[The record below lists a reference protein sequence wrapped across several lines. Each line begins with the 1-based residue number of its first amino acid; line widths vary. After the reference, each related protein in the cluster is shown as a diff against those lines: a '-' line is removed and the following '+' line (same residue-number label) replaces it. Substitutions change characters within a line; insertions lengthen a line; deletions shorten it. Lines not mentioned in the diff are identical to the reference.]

1 VSKFQLKIQNRLAL
15 WAYMLNSSSLFYSI
29 YSCLESLISLN
40 WRGSSILIQH
50 YKISFIV
57 LICNSI
63 GKDNAIGV
71 LIEEILIPV
80 LD

>member
-1 VSKFQLKIQNRLAL
+1 VSKFQLKTQRRVVL
-15 WAYMLNSSSLFYSI
+15 WGYMTIFSLLIYFI
-29 YSCLESLISLN
+29 YSYLEYLIYFY

-50 YKISFIV
+50 YKTSSIV

-63 GKDNAIGV
+63 GKDNAIDL
-71 LIEEILIPV
+71 LIGGILIPV

>member
-1 VSKFQLKIQNRLAL
+1 VSKFQLKTQRRIVL
-15 WAYMLNSSSLFYSI
+15 WGCMTIFSLLIYFIYLYLEYLIYFY
-29 YSCLESLISLN
+29 

-50 YKISFIV
+50 YKTSSIV

-63 GKDNAIGV
+63 GKDNAIDL
-71 LIEEILIPV
+71 LIGGILIPV